1 MIVKILG
8 ILDLIGAICLVLLKF
23 GLAVQFSFFIG
34 IVLFIKALAFIK
46 NFVSVIDIIALCFF
60 AAALF
65 GYWWGFSWLA
75 VLWFIQKAFF
85 SFVA

>member
-1 MIVKILG
+1 MLVKVLG
-8 ILDLIGAICLVLLKF
+8 VLDLVGAICLVLLKF
-23 GLAVQFSFFIG
+23 GIGVQFSLLIE
-34 IVLFIKALAFIK
+34 ILLLIKALAFIK

-60 AAALF
+60 TAALF

-75 VLWFIQKAFF
+75 VLWFAQKAFF